1 MKYYYK
7 YKISFIDNFYEKY
20 FKNKLDNKIKYL
32 SKIKPL
38 QSTYFILALFKK
50 TRCIEYPHKMSI

>member
-38 QSTYFILALFKK
+38 
-50 TRCIEYPHKMSI
+50 